1 VGTGIVMTVLWNI
14 TSKDNVRSHISDQEL
29 AAAAAR
35 GDNASRRA
43 VVVRLFK
50 PVSGTL
56 SYLLGGGGD
65 AEDLTQISLVRILDS
80 IHTYKGEASLEA
92 WGKRIAARVVYKHLK
107 KKSRRSNLRDQTWIP
122 QSISQG
128 VDEVVETQQVRA
140 RLSALLQ
147 RLTPDIRTVLV
158 LHLVDGYT
166 VSEVSEI
173 LETPFGTIRDRL
185 HRGRIKL
192 KKMALNDQP
201 LRDWFDE
208 RRR

>member
-1 VGTGIVMTVLWNI
+1 MAVLWNI
-14 TSKDNVRSHISDQEL
+14 TSKENARNHVSDQEL
-29 AAAAAR
+29 AVAAAR
-35 GDNASRRA
+35 GDKASRRA

-56 SYLLGGGGD
+56 SYLLGGD
-65 AEDLTQISLVRILDS
+65 SDSEDLTQISLVRILDS
-80 IHTYKGEASLEA
+80 IHTYKGDSSLEA

-107 KKSRRSNLRDQTWIP
+107 KKGRRANLREQVWVP
-122 QSISQG
+122 KSIQQG
-128 VDEVVETQQVRA
+128 IDETVEIQQVRA

-201 LRDWFDE
+201 LREWFDE